1 MAVLFTSTRGW
12 LTFSVM
18 GGKVNVLFI
27 LNILIFIYLAVLGL
41 SCNMQG
47 F

>member
-1 MAVLFTSTRGW
+1 MLFTSTRGW
-12 LTFSVM
+12 PAFSVM
-18 GGKVNVLFI
+18 GGKVNVLFM

-41 SCNMQG
+41 SCNMQD